1 MCFMNIFKINKYRHF
16 LSIIVALLFS
26 LVINHYYAFS
36 DCYLIPLTTIYVM
49 QTPIGNSFYQGMRR
63 LAFLLI
69 LVALFSLVIFSMP
82 FFYLVMHDVVIGA
95 AIGIFVN
102 LLVLPRRADTEFRLA
117 VLPLM
122 RSYNEYFMN
131 VVDMLLQKEAVLPGN
146 SQLEIQLQELPSW
159 VYTTGFDS
167 GLQMGYR
174 FFLVKLTQI
183 SDVLFAMHHLA
194 RHEYDKELMAKMRL
208 PLLQCAEHISK
219 FFSAMI
225 LVLELK
231 ELTEDVSDLEKEVNE
246 LEKQFKLIVPLSLE
260 MLDMKRDYVY
270 LAAFVYYFKDLRK
283 LLVKLGEALR

>member
-1 MCFMNIFKINKYRHF
+1 MNIFKINKYRHV
-16 LSIIVALLFS
+16 LSIIVALLIAMI
-26 LVINHYYAFS
+26 VDHYYAIS
-36 DCYLIPLTTIYVM
+36 NCYLIPLTTIYVM

-63 LAFLLI
+63 LAFILI
-69 LVALFSLVIFSMP
+69 LVALVSLVVFSMP
-82 FFYLVMHDVVIGA
+82 FFYFMMHDVVIGA
-95 AIGIFVN
+95 VIGIFIN
-102 LLVLPRRADTEFRLA
+102 LLVLPRRADIEFRLA

-122 RSYNEYFMN
+122 QSYSDYFTN

-146 SQLEIQLQELPSW
+146 SQLEIKLQELPAW

-194 RHEYDKELMAKMRL
+194 RHEYDKELMAKIRL
-208 PLLQCAEHISK
+208 PLLQCTECVSK
-219 FFSAMI
+219 FFAAMI
-225 LVLELK
+225 QVLELK
-231 ELTEDVSDLEKEVNE
+231 ELSEDVSDLEKEVAE